1 METNAEFGVLGQSSV
16 ITQGYAPELLFPIA
30 RADGRAQWQR
40 CQNHL
45 PFVGVDIWNLY
56 ELSWLNA
63 VGKPEVGVLE
73 IRFPHDSTH
82 MIESKSLKL
91 YFFSLNHTRFR
102 SRSHVLEVISR
113 DLSAAAGG
121 SVEIVFQ
128 AVDTAANF
136 NQLPG
141 QCVDA
146 LNVRCSDY
154 RVNPELLRAQ
164 SGAGQQT
171 LHSHLLRSSCPVTGQ
186 PDWASVLVSVRG
198 CELDAEAWLRYVVS
212 YRNNQEFHEHCV
224 ERMFMDIWDRC
235 RPDFLLV
242 RAFYTRRGGLD
253 INPARASEP
262 VAMDSLRLS
271 RQ

>member
-1 METNAEFGVLGQSSV
+1 MAIHTEFGVLGQGVV
-16 ITQGYAPELLFPIA
+16 IAQTYAPELLFPIA
-30 RADGRAQWQR
+30 RADGRAQWHQS
-40 CQNHL
+40 HSDL

-63 VGKPEVGVLE
+63 AGKPEVGLLE
-73 IRFPHDSTH
+73 IRFPCDSIC

-91 YFFSLNHTRFR
+91 YFFSLNQTRFQ
-102 SRSHVLEVISR
+102 SRAHVLDVIGR
-113 DLSAAAGG
+113 DLTAAAGG
-121 SVEIVFQ
+121 LVELRFEEAGSVSQV
-128 AVDTAANF
+128 TP
-136 NQLPG
+136 LPG
-141 QCVDA
+141 RCVDA
-146 LNVRCSDY
+146 LNVSCVDY
-154 RVNPELLRAQ
+154 TVNPDLLHSRR
-164 SGAGQQT
+164 STSQQT

-224 ERMFMDIWDRC
+224 ERMFMDIWERC
-235 RPDFLLV
+235 APEFLLV

-262 VAMDSLRLS
+262 MAIDAVRLI